1 MHSLISILKFVML
14 SIPHSLT
21 GAFIA
26 SKLPH
31 PILYIP
37 LTLGMHYL
45 CDWIPHWDVGTGL
58 SNGKRKR
65 STAIILELFELGI
78 TGFLIYWF
86 FFKDFGQPIDFNS
99 AYTWHIGIGALTGI
113 APDLVE
119 APRNFLKWEPWF
131 IKPFNKFHGMFHH
144 STPNIAL
151 GLLPQVILVFVI
163 WLLK

>member
-1 MHSLISILKFVML
+1 MLYLISILNPTML

-31 PILYIP
+31 PVLYIP
-37 LTLGMHYL
+37 LALGMHYL

-58 SNGKRKR
+58 SHGKRKR
-65 STAIILELFELGI
+65 STAVLLELVDLGI
-78 TGFLIYWF
+78 TAVLIYWF
-86 FFKDFGQPIDFNS
+86 FMQDMSLS
-99 AYTWHIGIGALTGI
+99 AMANNPASVHIWIGALTGI

-131 IKPFNKFHGMFHH
+131 IKPFNNFHGNFHH
-144 STPNIAL
+144 STPNMVV
-151 GLLPQVILVFVI
+151 GLVPQIILVTLI

>member
-1 MHSLISILKFVML
+1 ML

-58 SNGKRKR
+58 STGKRKR
-65 STAIILELFELGI
+65 STALILELGELVI
-78 TGFLIYWF
+78 TVGLIYWF
-86 FFKDFGQPIDFNS
+86 FFADFGKPLNLTDSYSI
-99 AYTWHIGIGALTGI
+99 HIWMGALTGI
-113 APDLVE
+113 IPDLVE

-131 IKPFNKFHGMFHH
+131 IKPFNDVHGSFHH
-144 STPNIAL
+144 STPHIL
-151 GLLPQVILVFVI
+151 IGLIPQVILVLLI

>member
-1 MHSLISILKFVML
+1 MLYLISILNSTML

-31 PILYIP
+31 PVLYIP
-37 LTLGMHYL
+37 LALGMHYL

-58 SNGKRKR
+58 SHGKRKR
-65 STAIILELFELGI
+65 STAILLELVDLGI
-78 TGFLIYWF
+78 TAVLIYWF
-86 FFKDFGQPIDFNS
+86 FMQDMSLS
-99 AYTWHIGIGALTGI
+99 AMVNNPASVHIWIGALTGI
-113 APDLVE
+113 TPDLVE

-131 IKPFNKFHGMFHH
+131 IKPFNNFHGNFHH
-144 STPNIAL
+144 STPNMVV
-151 GLLPQVILVFVI
+151 GLVPQVILVVLI

>member
-1 MHSLISILKFVML
+1 MANVISILNLTML

-31 PILYIP
+31 PLLYIP

-58 SNGKRKR
+58 SSGKRKR
-65 STAIILELFELGI
+65 STAFILEFVDLGI
-78 TGFLIYWF
+78 TAFFVYWF
-86 FFKDFGQPIDFNS
+86 FIRGSNTTNLASF
-99 AYTWHIGIGALTGI
+99 HIWMGALAGL
-113 APDLVE
+113 APDLIE

-131 IKPFNKFHGMFHH
+131 IKPFNDLHGAFHH
-144 STPNIAL
+144 STHHIWI
-151 GLLPQVILVFVI
+151 GLAPQIILVMLI
-163 WLLK
+163 WFLK